1 MNRTLKRSLIL
12 TVYLAIS
19 LALGV
24 AIYFFFRP
32 NPSCE
37 DGIRNQGESQID
49 CGGPCR
55 PCANLVT
62 LQELELGKIEWTNQT
77 ENGYSVIAQVRNP
90 NEFYGAASFKFKIYD
105 QKEGES
111 SVGWR
116 SSFILPGETKHLIV
130 YGLTLANEQ
139 EPNFILK
146 LDKGSFVW
154 EKFAN
159 YAIPNLDIYNPSY
172 QELEQGSPFFSRVDG
187 VVVNNSNV
195 DLETIKVKVFL
206 RDSQDNL
213 LATGEQT
220 MNTVQAGNRREFIIN
235 FPLRINGVISKVER
249 EVETNI
255 FDSENYIRVH
265 GKPERWDYKQ

>member
-1 MNRTLKRSLIL
+1 MLFRS
-12 TVYLAIS
+12 
-19 LALGV
+19 
-24 AIYFFFRP
+24 
-32 NPSCE
+32 
-37 DGIRNQGESQID
+37 
-49 CGGPCR
+49 
-55 PCANLVT
+55 
-62 LQELELGKIEWTNQT
+62 
-77 ENGYSVIAQVRNP
+77 
-90 NEFYGAASFKFKIYD
+90 
-105 QKEGES
+105 
-111 SVGWR
+111 
-116 SSFILPGETKHLIV
+116 
-130 YGLTLANEQ
+130 
-139 EPNFILK
+139 
-146 LDKGSFVW
+146 
-154 EKFAN
+154 AN